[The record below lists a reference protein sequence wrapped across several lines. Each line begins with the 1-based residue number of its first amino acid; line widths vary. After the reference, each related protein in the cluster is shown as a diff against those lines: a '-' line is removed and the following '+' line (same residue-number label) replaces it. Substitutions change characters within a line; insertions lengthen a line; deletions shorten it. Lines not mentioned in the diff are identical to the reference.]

1 MLLIYQASFIVGA
14 DSYDDFTSIQGFNMM
29 SNGEIA
35 LITMGDQVQSAG

>member
-1 MLLIYQASFIVGA
+1 MYQASFTIGT
-14 DSYDDFTSIQGFNMM
+14 DSNDDFTSIQGFNMM